1 MLADNPVSWGQRCGS
16 REDMKTRM
24 GELIG
29 IQTLY
34 RSASLNL
41 QGMNGA

>member
-1 MLADNPVSWGQRCGS
+1 MFADNPVSWGQRRGS
-16 REDMKTRM
+16 REDMKIRM

-29 IQTLY
+29 IQ
-34 RSASLNL
+34 NIL